1 MSLKKYLAIVEGKS
15 MECEVLE
22 YGLSTYGFQVND
34 NLIKDYKLDDYS
46 NMFTVK
52 CLENRDK
59 QFVILQ
65 SNQSRIKDFI
75 NTIDKDSS
83 DISRLLVGN
92 EFVSIFLIFD
102 IDHNT
107 KEEIEAS
114 FYKFNEP
121 STGLLIL
128 SSPCFE
134 VIAPCSNDKQ
144 YEGISFKK
152 FKTSKSTYYSDNY
165 HISTKDYIKY
175 SFNELLIHHL
185 KNNKDKYDIEGFQE
199 VNDVTYHPEYIIILS
214 NKYNIREGSDELS
227 YKVNYT
233 YFSSILYVVLL
244 YLFDFARYTNSYTKL
259 LDFLINKQKEIDN
272 KEIDIINNLKTCDKL
287 SVSKLNDL
295 VNNKEYATYLFNKY
309 SNLGIIDKTNN
320 TIDVIKLNDYINRK
334 CY

>member
-52 CLENRDK
+52 CLENKDK

-75 NTIDKDSS
+75 NTIDKESS
-83 DISRLLVGN
+83 DISRLLVGKD
-92 EFVSIFLIFD
+92 FVSIFLIFD

-107 KEEIEAS
+107 KEEIDAS
-114 FYKFNEP
+114 FNKFNEP

-134 VIAPCSNDKQ
+134 VIAPYSNDKQ

-152 FKTSKSTYYSDNY
+152 FKTSKSTYYSDNF

-185 KNNKDKYDIEGFQE
+185 KNNKDKYDIEELQE
-199 VNDVTYHPEYIIILS
+199 TNDITYHPEYIIILS

-244 YLFDFARYTNSYTKL
+244 YLFDFARYSDSYTKL
-259 LDFLINKQKEIDN
+259 LNFLINKQKEIDN
-272 KEIDIINNLKTCDKL
+272 KEIDIINNFKSCDKL

-295 VNNKEYATYLFNKY
+295 VETKEYATYLFNKY

-320 TIDVIKLNDYINRK
+320 TIDVNKLDDYINGK
-334 CY
+334 YY